1 MKKLVVT
8 MLIATMA
15 IASAGCSKAPEEP
28 KTETTET
35 TAKKEKQETDV
46 TLEFLYN
53 LNGEAISNE
62 VQAVCEQFTEET
74 GIGVEAIMPGSN
86 FSDIMKTRM
95 ASNQLPDVWTTHG
108 WAVARYAE
116 YLEPLNDFGFADH
129 ISSSIEEQ
137 ITDKDGNLYTL
148 PIDMDLTGIIY
159 NVNVL
164 EEAGVNVDDLKTWD
178 DFNEACK
185 KVKSIGKTPIQM
197 GGKDSYTFGN
207 LMDFIAPTFITN
219 EDEANQE
226 ALLDGSFDWS
236 KWNVVVDQVA
246 SWNAEGYFNKDAVTA
261 DFRQVSKHWQQKRRH
276 LCSIQQAVS
285 LKFMYRIL
293 IQRWDLC
300 HCQQERM
307 D

>member
-1 MKKLVVT
+1 MHQLGVRKLQ
-8 MLIATMA
+8 
-15 IASAGCSKAPEEP
+15 KNQ
-28 KTETTET
+28 KQ
-35 TAKKEKQETDV
+35 KQRKQQQKRKQETDV

-116 YLEPLNDFGFADH
+116 YLEPLNDFGFAEH

-164 EEAGVNVDDLKTWD
+164 EEAGVNVDGLKTWD

-185 KVKSIGKTPIQM
+185 KVKSIGK
-197 GGKDSYTFGN
+197 N
-207 LMDFIAPTFITN
+207 TN
-219 EDEANQE
+219 S
-226 ALLDGSFDWS
+226 DGW
-236 KWNVVVDQVA
+236 
-246 SWNAEGYFNKDAVTA
+246 
-261 DFRQVSKHWQQKRRH
+261 KR
-276 LCSIQQAVS
+276 
-285 LKFMYRIL
+285 
-293 IQRWDLC
+293 
-300 HCQQERM
+300 
-307 D
+307 

>member
-1 MKKLVVT
+1 

-95 ASNQLPDVWTTHG
+95 ASNQLPDIWTTHG

-116 YLEPLNDFGFADH
+116 YLEPLNDFGFAEH

-261 DFRQVSKHWQQKRRH
+261 DFMTGVKALQEKRRH

>member
-95 ASNQLPDVWTTHG
+95 A
-108 WAVARYAE
+108 
-116 YLEPLNDFGFADH
+116 
-129 ISSSIEEQ
+129 
-137 ITDKDGNLYTL
+137 
-148 PIDMDLTGIIY
+148 
-159 NVNVL
+159 
-164 EEAGVNVDDLKTWD
+164 
-178 DFNEACK
+178 
-185 KVKSIGKTPIQM
+185 
-197 GGKDSYTFGN
+197 
-207 LMDFIAPTFITN
+207 
-219 EDEANQE
+219 
-226 ALLDGSFDWS
+226 
-236 KWNVVVDQVA
+236 
-246 SWNAEGYFNKDAVTA
+246 
-261 DFRQVSKHWQQKRRH
+261 
-276 LCSIQQAVS
+276 
-285 LKFMYRIL
+285 
-293 IQRWDLC
+293 
-300 HCQQERM
+300 
-307 D
+307 

>member
-129 ISSSIEEQ
+129 ISSSIEE
-137 ITDKDGNLYTL
+137 
-148 PIDMDLTGIIY
+148 
-159 NVNVL
+159 
-164 EEAGVNVDDLKTWD
+164 
-178 DFNEACK
+178 
-185 KVKSIGKTPIQM
+185 
-197 GGKDSYTFGN
+197 
-207 LMDFIAPTFITN
+207 
-219 EDEANQE
+219 
-226 ALLDGSFDWS
+226 
-236 KWNVVVDQVA
+236 
-246 SWNAEGYFNKDAVTA
+246 
-261 DFRQVSKHWQQKRRH
+261 
-276 LCSIQQAVS
+276 
-285 LKFMYRIL
+285 
-293 IQRWDLC
+293 
-300 HCQQERM
+300 
-307 D
+307 